1 MKILL
6 LGEYSNVHWTL
17 AEGLR
22 ALGHEV
28 TVVSNGDEW
37 KNYPRDIDLSRD
49 PRSQIPWRK
58 RGWRGWWGGVSY
70 SLRLLR
76 LLPRLKHYDVVQLI
90 NPCFFD
96 LKAERHQAIYRYL
109 RKHNGS
115 LVMGAFGLDYY
126 WAQVNTE
133 LRPMRYSDFNLGDEV
148 RHDEVTEAIRT
159 EYVGSA
165 KETLC
170 RAIASDCDA
179 IVAGLYEYFV
189 TYQLAE
195 NGVLAQKTHYIP
207 MPIDVQGVGDGKE
220 ESAPETELQ
229 HLKNPKRLSIFLG
242 ISKGRSVY
250 KGTDIMLRAAQD
262 VQSKYPDKMELLVAE
277 GVPFAQYQ
285 KMIEQS
291 DVLIDQLYG
300 YAPAMNALLAMSKG
314 MVTVG
319 GGEPEHYNL
328 LQETELRPIINV
340 EPNYQSV
347 YDALEHLVLHPE
359 MIPELKRQ
367 SIAYVRRHH
376 DHVKVARQYEQ
387 LYASLSHHTHA

>member
-1 MKILL
+1 MRILL

-49 PRSQIPWRK
+49 PRSQLPWRQ
-58 RGWRGWWGGVSY
+58 RGLGGMFGGVSY

-76 LLPRLKHYDVVQLI
+76 LLPKFRGYDVVQVI

-96 LKAERHQAIYRYL
+96 LKAERHFSIYRYL
-109 RKHNGS
+109 RRHNKH

-148 RHDEVTEAIRT
+148 RHDAVTELFRS

-165 KETLC
+165 KEDLC
-170 RAIASDCDA
+170 RYVAADCDA
-179 IVAGLYEYFV
+179 IVAGLYEYYV

-195 NGVLAQKTHYIP
+195 EGKLAAKTSYIP
-207 MPIDVQGVGDGKE
+207 LPIDVQGTDDGKE
-220 ESAPETELQ
+220 PLP
-229 HLKNPKRLSIFLG
+229 LKNPKRLSVFLG
-242 ISKGRSVY
+242 ISKGRSMY

-285 KMIEQS
+285 KMIEQG

-300 YAPAMNALLAMSKG
+300 YSPAMNALLAMSKG

-319 GGEPEHYNL
+319 GGEPEHYSL

-347 YDALEHLVLHPE
+347 YDALEHLVLHLE

-367 SIAYVRRHH
+367 SIAYVRSHH